1 MKKKIIITI
10 LAITTIISAYALG
23 TTQAKTITEVNEIEK
38 QITAV
43 PAGYVDVKSNAFC
56 NNYIDMRQV
65 TDFVATDT
73 GLQLYLEDG
82 SGYYWER

>member
-1 MKKKIIITI
+1 MKKKIITTI
-10 LAITTIISAYALG
+10 LAIVTIVSSFLLG
-23 TTQAKTITEVNEIEK
+23 TTQAKTITEVKEIEK

-43 PAGYVDVKSNAFC
+43 PTGYIDTKSNDFYD
-56 NNYIDMRQV
+56 NYIDMRQV

>member
-1 MKKKIIITI
+1 MKKKIITTI
-10 LAITTIISAYALG
+10 LAIATIISAYALG
-23 TTQAKTITEVNEIEK
+23 TTQAKIITEVKEIEK

-43 PAGYVDVKSNAFC
+43 PTGYIDTKSNDFYD
-56 NNYIDMRQV
+56 NYIDMRQV
-65 TDFVATDT
+65 TDFAATDN